1 MSVWCLS
8 KILNVKETVILEI
21 ITLHNSKSAHYL
33 WNKKVLLYDHQCD
46 IIYNDYTGS
55 DFIQRKTQISNDP
68 SVSFPMASIQLY
80 ANEASLIWYK
90 SAWWNQIAYISN
102 SIVYLFSFIQFE
114 QWNNWA
120 RFIVK
125 CPLWINTLLTKTFL

>member
-21 ITLHNSKSAHYL
+21 ITLHNSKSAD
-33 WNKKVLLYDHQCD
+33 YDHQCD

-68 SVSFPMASIQLY
+68 SVSFLMASTQLY
-80 ANEASLIWYK
+80 ANEASLI
-90 SAWWNQIAYISN
+90 
-102 SIVYLFSFIQFE
+102 
-114 QWNNWA
+114 
-120 RFIVK
+120 
-125 CPLWINTLLTKTFL
+125 